1 MRFHG
6 IHYTTLLLSAVAG
19 YCDTVTFVAGDTIFS
34 AHVTGNFIV
43 FAYQIIK
50 GGDIQAWIK
59 LITFPVFII
68 AVMCGGRLSEKS
80 DEKRRLLL
88 AEALLLLLAGVL
100 AYVYPESNNKGLK
113 YLYVMIV
120 VFALGLQNAFG
131 KLFPKDTYGPTT
143 VMTGNVA
150 QASLDIRELLINRT
164 VAPVALISIKK
175 QAITIT
181 GFLTGCVS
189 GALCAA
195 EFGLKAIL
203 AAALPMLLCYLGERR
218 NIE

>member
-1 MRFHG
+1 MKLHN
-6 IHYTTLLLSAVAG
+6 IHYATLLLSAIAG

-68 AVMCGGRLSEKS
+68 AVMYGGWLSKKS
-80 DEKRRLLL
+80 AKKERLLL
-88 AEALLLLLAGVL
+88 TEGLLLLTVGVL
-100 AYVYPESNNKGLK
+100 AYFYPESNNKGIM

-120 VFALGLQNAFG
+120 VFALGIQNAFG
-131 KLFPKDTYGPTT
+131 KLFSKATHTPTT
-143 VMTGNVA
+143 VMTGNVT
-150 QASLDIRELLINRT
+150 QASLDIRNLLVHKTIDHAT
-164 VAPVALISIKK
+164 LISLKK
-175 QAITIT
+175 QAIAIT

-189 GALCAA
+189 GALCGK
-195 EFGLKAIL
+195 EFGLKAML
-203 AAALPMLLCYLGERR
+203 AAAVAMLLCYMAESR
-218 NIE
+218 NNE